1 MKWDIFGDFQ
11 TQCVCLDLA
20 KTWTIFNP
28 LKKSSP
34 NTLASRKARVCPSTN
49 FFFHHMQNICFEW
62 TTWKWLAKPFWLLLI
77 IYYPSL
83 MFLEISSSF
92 SRGFFQSCFK
102 LFFGWLWFWCL
113 EDNYCL
119 YEKNDVSWPKMDQ
132 FQLKTLKLNT
142 KNSNTLN
149 LNTSAS
155 KTSNSNTSNSNT
167 LN

>member
-1 MKWDIFGDFQ
+1 MR
-11 TQCVCLDLA
+11 VCLDLA

-49 FFFHHMQNICFEW
+49 FF
-62 TTWKWLAKPFWLLLI
+62 LSSYAKHLLRMDDMEVTCKTLLI
-77 IYYPSL
+77 AFDNLLPSSNVSWN
-83 MFLEISSSF
+83 FF
-92 SRGFFQSCFK
+92 KFFKRVFQSCFK

-132 FQLKTLKLNT
+132 FQLKTSKLNT
-142 KNSNTLN
+142 
-149 LNTSAS
+149 
-155 KTSNSNTSNSNT
+155 
-167 LN
+167 